1 MMATL
6 YIEPRHESGDILRLV
21 QAAIESEVAKL
32 ELALK
37 MAAKRLTP
45 FEEKYGA
52 TSEHFLAT
60 MTAEDLDG
68 KDDEYVHWAGE
79 YKLMQRLQDK
89 LRKLQEISYDDSD
102 LLHADQKDH

>member
-1 MMATL
+1 MATL
-6 YIEPRHESGDILRLV
+6 YIELRHEPGDILRLV
-21 QAAIESEVAKL
+21 RSAIESEVARL

-37 MAAKRLTP
+37 MAEKRLAP
-45 FEEKYGA
+45 FEEKYGV
-52 TSEHFLAT
+52 TSEYFLAA
-60 MTAEDLDG
+60 MTAEDLEA

-89 LRKLQEISYDDSD
+89 LRKLQEISYHDPN

>member
-1 MMATL
+1 MVTL
-6 YIEPRHESGDILRLV
+6 YIEPIQESKEILSLV
-21 QAAIESEVAKL
+21 PSAVENEVAKL
-32 ELALK
+32 ELALM

-45 FEEKYGA
+45 FEEKYGV

-89 LRKLQEISYDDSD
+89 LRKLQEISYDDSN